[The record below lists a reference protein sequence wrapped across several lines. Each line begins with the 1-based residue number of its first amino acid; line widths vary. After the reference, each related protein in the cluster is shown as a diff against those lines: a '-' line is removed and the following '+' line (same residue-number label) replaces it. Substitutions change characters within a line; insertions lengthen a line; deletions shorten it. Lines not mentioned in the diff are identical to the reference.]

1 MNAFSHVFD
10 PLDLEIIDRVYEAA
24 LAQLEAQRK
33 DRDVNERLRD
43 GLRKRVMA
51 CAEAGQFD
59 FDTLYER
66 VWDNDSDYD
75 FTKTKGGKQPCR

>member
-33 DRDVNERLRD
+33 VGDSDLMKDE
-43 GLRKRVMA
+43 LRKRVMA
-51 CAEAGQFD
+51 CAATGHFD
-59 FDTLYER
+59 FDALYDKVVGPATE
-66 VWDNDSDYD
+66 DG
-75 FTKTKGGKQPCR
+75 F

>member
-33 DRDVNERLRD
+33 LHDREVNERVRD

-51 CAEAGQFD
+51 CADAGQFD
-59 FDTLYER
+59 FDTLYNR
-66 VWDNDSDYD
+66 VVGQVAEQGFSA
-75 FTKTKGGKQPCR
+75 KV

>member
-1 MNAFSHVFD
+1 MFALPPAHEREAVMNAFSHVFD

-33 DRDVNERLRD
+33 PRDREVNERVKD

-51 CAEAGQFD
+51 CADADQFD

-66 VWDNDSDYD
+66 VV
-75 FTKTKGGKQPCR
+75 RE